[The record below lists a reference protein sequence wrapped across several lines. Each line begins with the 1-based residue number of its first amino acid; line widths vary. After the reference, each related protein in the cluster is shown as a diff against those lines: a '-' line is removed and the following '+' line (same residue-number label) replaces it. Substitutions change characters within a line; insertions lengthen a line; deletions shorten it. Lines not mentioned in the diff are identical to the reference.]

1 MEHIS
6 QTLNQL
12 KPQVY
17 ESSVDE
23 DTPQVDKSSWLSD
36 SGISLRYRDK
46 SFVNFETDKGNKL
59 ALDKCQEY
67 VEGFPLARP
76 INYHSLGLFSKG
88 VWGVGKTHLVCA
100 IARRLQ
106 ERCQFMNPVLYMTE
120 PDMLRRVRRT
130 YDHRDGEETEDEVL
144 RKLVGIPLLIIDDVG
159 KEEIADP
166 RFVQRVWFSIIN
178 ARYDNLRPVIITA
191 NLSPDEISYH
201 LGGNKNNE
209 ATFDRLY
216 EMLQGVFYEIK
227 GKSYR
232 RKL

>member
-1 MEHIS
+1 
-6 QTLNQL
+6 
-12 KPQVY
+12 
-17 ESSVDE
+17 
-23 DTPQVDKSSWLSD
+23 
-36 SGISLRYRDK
+36 
-46 SFVNFETDKGNKL
+46 
-59 ALDKCQEY
+59 
-67 VEGFPLARP
+67 
-76 INYHSLGLFSKG
+76 
-88 VWGVGKTHLVCA
+88 
-100 IARRLQ
+100 
-106 ERCQFMNPVLYMTE
+106 
-120 PDMLRRVRRT
+120 LRRWRRT

-159 KEEIADP
+159 KEEVADS

-178 ARYDNLRPVIITA
+178 TRYDNLRPVIITA